1 MILISDNIHVMNPKV
16 AKAMNDMD
24 TKPIRDL
31 ASRIKNSGANIIDI
45 NPGPLR
51 KDCSKMMAFLINSV
65 QDATHLR
72 LCLDTP
78 NPEAI
83 ETGLTICKD
92 KPIINGFSL
101 EPHKMEKI
109 LPLAVDSDAE
119 TVGFLLHADGKV
131 PRSLDERLALAF
143 TLAREAKKAGLPPE
157 RLIIDPI
164 VVPISWEDG
173 TAQARDVL
181 SCIRLLPDLLGFPV
195 KTVVGLSNLT
205 SGAGAK
211 TASLLIEEAYLAMLA
226 EAGLDI
232 VLLNVLRKRSVATA
246 FICDSIKNS
255 RIWSWAEHDVWFLNT

>member
-1 MILISDNIHVMNPKV
+1 VILISDNIHVMNPEI

-24 TKPIRDL
+24 PKPIRDL
-31 ASRIKNSGANIIDI
+31 VSEIKSSGAKIIDL

-51 KDCSKMMAFLINSV
+51 KDCNKMMAFLINSV
-65 QDATHLR
+65 QDATDLQ

-101 EPHKMEKI
+101 EPHKMEKV
-109 LPLAVDSDAE
+109 LPLAVESDAE
-119 TVGFLLHADGKV
+119 IVGFLLHPDGKV
-131 PRSLDERLALAF
+131 PRNLDERLSLAV
-143 TLAREAKKAGLPPE
+143 TMAGAAEKIGLAPE

-164 VVPISWEDG
+164 VVPLSWEDG

-211 TASLLIEEAYLAMLA
+211 IASLLIEQAYLAMLA
-226 EAGLDI
+226 EAGLDLA
-232 VLLNVLRKRSVATA
+232 LLNVLRKRSVATA

-255 RIWSWAEHDVWFLNT
+255 RVWSWGEIDV

>member
-1 MILISDNIHVMNPKV
+1 MILIADNIHIMNPGI

-24 TKPIRDL
+24 AGPIRDL
-31 ASRIKNSGANIIDI
+31 AFEIKSSGTKIIDL

-51 KDCSKMMAFLINSV
+51 KHCNKMMAFLITAV
-65 QDATHLR
+65 QEATDLQ

-109 LPLAVDSDAE
+109 LPLAVEFDAE
-119 TVGFLLHADGKV
+119 IVGFLLHPDGKV
-131 PRSLDERLALAF
+131 PRSLDERLSLAV
-143 TLAREAKKAGLPPE
+143 TVAGEAKKAGLRPE
-157 RLIIDPI
+157 RLIIDPV

-211 TASLLIEEAYLAMLA
+211 PAPLLLEEAYLAMLV
-226 EAGLDI
+226 EAGLDL
-232 VLLNVLRKRSVATA
+232 VLMNVLRKRSVATA
-246 FICDSIKNS
+246 SICDAIKNS
-255 RIWSWAEHDVWFLNT
+255 RVWSWGGN

>member
-1 MILISDNIHVMNPKV
+1 MILISDNIHVMNPKI

-31 ASRIKNSGANIIDI
+31 ASEIKSSGAKIIDL

-51 KDCSKMMAFLINSV
+51 KNCNKMMAFLINSV
-65 QDATHLR
+65 QEATDLR

-109 LPLAVDSDAE
+109 LPLAVESDAE
-119 TVGFLLHADGKV
+119 IVGFLLHPDGKV
-131 PRSLDERLALAF
+131 PRSLDERLSLAV
-143 TLAREAKKAGLPPE
+143 TLAGEAKKAGLPTE

-205 SGAGAK
+205 SGAGTK
-211 TASLLIEEAYLAMLA
+211 TDSFLIEEVYLAMLI
-226 EAGLDI
+226 EAGLDLA
-232 VLLNVLRKRSVATA
+232 LLNVLRKRSVGTA

-255 RIWSWAEHDVWFLNT
+255 RVWSWGEVDV